1 MIGIEPLDSGLVMI
15 IEGEGAIRKV
25 KTTYGIAGI
34 TKVNMGLIDHG
45 FVECG
50 IQL

>member
-1 MIGIEPLDSGLVMI
+1 MIGIEPLGSGLVMI

-34 TKVNMGLIDHG
+34 TKALLSVASNCSVSPGR
-45 FVECG
+45 
-50 IQL
+50 